1 MKKPASAGSSTRRP
15 PRRTIVGLLQQAG
28 VEVIEKKEQAPEAL
42 QLEVR
47 RGPAQIVPRRGNP

>member
-1 MKKPASAGSSTRRP
+1 MKKSVGAGPSKRRP
-15 PRRTIVGLLQQAG
+15 PRRTIVSLLQQAG
-28 VEVIEKKEQAPEAL
+28 VEVINNKEGEPEVL